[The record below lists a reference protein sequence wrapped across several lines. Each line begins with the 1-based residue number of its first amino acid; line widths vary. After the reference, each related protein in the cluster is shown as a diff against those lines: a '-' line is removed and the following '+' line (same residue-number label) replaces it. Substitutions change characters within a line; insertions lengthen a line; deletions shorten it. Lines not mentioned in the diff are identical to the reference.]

1 MARVTVGTKSGKPIE
16 MCFQEHG
23 TGHPKALVHGHRRP
37 RDLPFG
43 GSSLGRGA
51 VLGRRPPLLPDF
63 LDDDV
68 SAEVLMPRGKRLLMV
83 RALDVAY
90 YHSEA

>member
-1 MARVTVGTKSGKPIE
+1 MVRGYDRAISMLARGVHSVP
-16 MCFQEHG
+16 
-23 TGHPKALVHGHRRP
+23 ALVHGHRRP

-43 GSSLGRGA
+43 RSTLRRSV

-68 SAEVLMPRGKRLLMV
+68 SAEVRFPATTRLLIV
-83 RALDVAY
+83 RAVEVEHHTTA
-90 YHSEA
+90 